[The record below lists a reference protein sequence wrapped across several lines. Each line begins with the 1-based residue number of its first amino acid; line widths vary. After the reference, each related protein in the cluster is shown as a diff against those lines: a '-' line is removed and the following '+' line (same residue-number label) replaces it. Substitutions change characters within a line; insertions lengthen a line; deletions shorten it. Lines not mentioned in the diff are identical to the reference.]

1 MYGRNATGGDCD
13 FAGIQLEAKDHP
25 TPFTESSREFT
36 LENETDRNLV
46 AKAKGDNVY
55 FVSDGGIGTRA
66 LRTQGTVSKVSFA
79 ASSYLLIDMGESITP
94 TQFSLVTYA
103 KVNAIGHQTSG
114 FISMAST
121 ETDPTN
127 YQNYT
132 LAQYDSKFQLN
143 AAGST
148 TSVSLSTSVLKTSEW
163 HLYAFV

>member
-25 TPFTESSREFT
+25 TPFTTSSREFN
-36 LENETDRNLV
+36 LENETNRNLV
-46 AKAKGDNVY
+46 AKAKGDDVY
-55 FVSDGGIGTRA
+55 FINDSGIGSRA

-103 KVNAIGHQTSG
+103 KVNKMGHQTSG
-114 FISMAST
+114 FISMATT

-143 AAGST
+143 ASGST
-148 TSVSLSTSVLKTSEW
+148 TNTSLSTSVIEIGE
-163 HLYAFV
+163 